1 MTTTQHDT
9 DSLYKIVTS
18 LLRGEEATACP
29 IDLSTW
35 QGQQARRAVLAGYV
49 QQLEQATAT
58 LRRRLDS
65 LPKLA
70 HPAHVH
76 WAQALLA
83 FHNLAFL
90 EVDTDGLHAD
100 ADILRIALVDQTGA
114 VLHDQVVQPRRPV
127 SSKIAHLTGIAPE
140 MLAQAPTLAEVWR
153 SSEFIAAFGGRYILS
168 FNLEFDSG

>member
-1 MTTTQHDT
+1 MYPMTTTQHDT
-9 DSLYKIVTS
+9 ATLYTVVTT
-18 LLRGEEATACP
+18 LLRGEEATARP

-35 QGQQARRAVLAGYV
+35 QGHLARRAVLAGYV

-83 FHNLAFL
+83 FPNLAFL
-90 EVDTDGLHAD
+90 EVDTDGLGTD
-100 ADILRIALVDQTGA
+100 ADILRMALVDQTGA
-114 VLHDQVVQPRRPV
+114 VLYDQLLQPRRPL
-127 SSKIAHLTGIAPE
+127 SSKNAHLTGITPE
-140 MLAQAPTLAEVWR
+140 MLASAPRLSEVWR
-153 SSEFIAAFGGRYILS
+153 SSEFLAAFVGRYILS
-168 FNLEFDSG
+168 F